1 MCPFVLCTL
10 CSAQNQ
16 KINKHFTIR
25 RILHKLGGIQSI
37 VALPGDSNFNSKDAK
52 YDKPSFERLCKEFK
66 TPNTNFFFEKG
77 ANHGLGHIYA
87 YGIKVPDSVNK
98 WPGYKFSDEGGAASC
113 GCLIDKIKAEDIK
126 QSSILLKVN

>member
-1 MCPFVLCTL
+1 MISQVLKGFV
-10 CSAQNQ
+10 
-16 KINKHFTIR
+16 K
-25 RILHKLGGIQSI
+25 
-37 VALPGDSNFNSKDAK
+37 NSK
-52 YDKPSFERLCKEFK
+52 LQIQI
-66 TPNTNFFFEKG
+66 FFFEKG